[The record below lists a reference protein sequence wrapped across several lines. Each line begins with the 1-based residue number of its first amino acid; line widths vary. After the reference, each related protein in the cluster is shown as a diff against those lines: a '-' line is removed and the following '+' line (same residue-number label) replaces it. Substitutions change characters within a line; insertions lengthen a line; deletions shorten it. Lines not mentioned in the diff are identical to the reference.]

1 MSNCFA
7 ISHFFRNV
15 VSNMTWQVTKN
26 KTMDRCNG
34 DDYRLLRPAWQDYTT
49 VKGYFWSLLSTI
61 IQIAYNVK
69 AIFILDFLSY
79 NLGCFEKFCEKFHIN
94 SIYHYLFSVE
104 KSILVVHLKNLW
116 TPFTRRCEAIL
127 YTTHLTFI
135 ALHLSLCIDDVYLT
149 RNFFCRWQNSFI
161 SPRVQTRSYYV

>member
-1 MSNCFA
+1 
-7 ISHFFRNV
+7 
-15 VSNMTWQVTKN
+15 MTGN
-26 KTMDRCNG
+26 KKIKQWTDATAMIIDSYVPR
-34 DDYRLLRPAWQDYTT
+34 DKITLPSK
-49 VKGYFWSLLSTI
+49 VIFKSLLSII

-149 RNFFCRWQNSFI
+149 RNFFCRWQNSLI